1 MTGILPASE
10 PQRTGTKQMNR
21 PRPPRTLSPTR
32 RALLGAGVTTLALS
46 LALSIAPAWA
56 KSGNSAPSEGNGASG
71 TVKLRDATTSDLVPE
86 TSNDPHVCAFSIV
99 FEYNPATTG
108 TWQILSWPPTGDG
121 SQVSSGSWDT
131 TVGGSDETDVMTE
144 PAGHYRLEYQAVGA
158 SNSRNKSF
166 WVADGC
172 DESGG
177 STGGE
182 QGDTGSG
189 EQPGD
194 SGDQG
199 DQGQDEQGE
208 TGDQGDQGQDEQGET
223 GDQGD
228 QGQDEQGETGDQGDQ
243 GQDEQGET
251 GDQGDQGQDEQG
263 ETGDQ
268 GDQGQDEQGDTGSGE
283 QPGDSGDQGDQTEE
297 GDVQGATG
305 GDQNGSGGSQP
316 GDQSGSGG
324 PESTNDQ
331 PSVQPGHDDGGTQ
344 GVSSP
349 SGGEGPT
356 LPNTATT
363 PASVLS
369 PLLAALGL
377 LLVIA
382 AHPFIRRSAL
392 ADRA

>member
-1 MTGILPASE
+1 MTGILLASRSANELE
-10 PQRTGTKQMNR
+10 PKQMYR
-21 PRPPRTLSPTR
+21 PRQTRTLSPTR

-46 LALSIAPAWA
+46 LAVSIAPAWA
-56 KSGNSAPSEGNGASG
+56 KSSNSAPSESNGAPG
-71 TVKLRDATTSDLVPE
+71 TVKLRDASTSDLVPE
-86 TSNDPHVCAFSIV
+86 SSNDPHVCAFSIV
-99 FEYNPATTG
+99 FEYNPPTTG

-131 TVGGSDETDVMTE
+131 TVGGTDETDVMTE

-158 SNSRNKSF
+158 SNSRNKTF
-166 WVADGC
+166 WVAEGC
-172 DESGG
+172 EDSGG

-194 SGDQG
+194 S
-199 DQGQDEQGE
+199 
-208 TGDQGDQGQDEQGET
+208 
-223 GDQGD
+223 
-228 QGQDEQGETGDQGDQ
+228 
-243 GQDEQGET
+243 
-251 GDQGDQGQDEQG
+251 GDQGQDEQG

-283 QPGDSGDQGDQTEE
+283 QPGDSGDQGQDEE

-305 GDQNGSGGSQP
+305 GDQNGIGGSQP
-316 GDQSGSGG
+316 GDQSGNGG
-324 PESTNDQ
+324 SDSTNDQ
-331 PSVQPGHDDGGTQ
+331 PSVQPANDDGGIQ

-349 SGGEGPT
+349 TGGEGPT
-356 LPNTATT
+356 LPNTATI
-363 PASVLS
+363 PASALS

>member
-1 MTGILPASE
+1 MTGILPASRFANELE
-10 PQRTGTKQMNR
+10 PKQMYR
-21 PRPPRTLSPTR
+21 PRQTRTLSPTR

-56 KSGNSAPSEGNGASG
+56 KSSNSAPSESNGAPG
-71 TVKLRDATTSDLVPE
+71 TVKLRDASTSDLVPE

-99 FEYNPATTG
+99 FEYNPPTNG

-131 TVGGSDETDVMTE
+131 TVGGTDETDVMTE

-158 SNSRNKSF
+158 SNSRNKTF
-166 WVADGC
+166 WVAEGC
-172 DESGG
+172 EDSGG

-199 DQGQDEQGE
+199 DQ
-208 TGDQGDQGQDEQGET
+208 
-223 GDQGD
+223 
-228 QGQDEQGETGDQGDQ
+228 
-243 GQDEQGET
+243 
-251 GDQGDQGQDEQG
+251 
-263 ETGDQ
+263 
-268 GDQGQDEQGDTGSGE
+268 
-283 QPGDSGDQGDQTEE
+283 TEE
-297 GDVQGATG
+297 GGVQGATG
-305 GDQNGSGGSQP
+305 GDQNGTGGSQP
-316 GDQSGSGG
+316 GDQSGNAGSD
-324 PESTNDQ
+324 STNDQ
-331 PSVQPGHDDGGTQ
+331 PSVQPGNDDGGIQ

-349 SGGEGPT
+349 TGGEGPT
-356 LPNTATT
+356 LPNTATI
-363 PASVLS
+363 PASALS